1 MKKSRLLPKILFG
14 QNTVKLRS
22 LFNRWLSSMLY
33 LMEMSI
39 HSKVLK
45 LINTKDKHGC
55 KTFADPYV
63 HDILNESMTGF
74 NVFELLII
82 KRGS

>member
-1 MKKSRLLPKILFG
+1 
-14 QNTVKLRS
+14 
-22 LFNRWLSSMLY
+22 MLY

-45 LINTKDKHGC
+45 LIITKDKHGC

-63 HDILNESMTGF
+63 HDILNESMIGF
-74 NVFELLII
+74 NVFEVLII